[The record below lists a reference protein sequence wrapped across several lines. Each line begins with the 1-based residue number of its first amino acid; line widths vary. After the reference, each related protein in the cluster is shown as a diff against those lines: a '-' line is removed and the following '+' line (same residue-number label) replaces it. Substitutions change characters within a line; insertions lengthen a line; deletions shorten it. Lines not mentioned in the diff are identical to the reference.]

1 MIHFRFE
8 ISVREFVGVIL
19 GRCQDAAPHVASR
32 FSVACY
38 AGYRGGELQ
47 DFRPR
52 RDIENDAAPFAVEG
66 RQNGIYVDVR
76 ITAPKMHR
84 EAAERAVGMRR
95 VGVHKPE
102 P

>member
-1 MIHFRFE
+1 MIHFKFE

-19 GRCQDAAPHVASR
+19 GRCQDAVLHVAIRS
-32 FSVACY
+32 SVACY
-38 AGYRGGELQ
+38 AGYRCGELQ

-52 RDIENDAAPFAVEG
+52 RDIENDAAPFAVKG
-66 RQNGIYVDVR
+66 RQNGICVDVR
-76 ITAPKMHR
+76 VTAPKMHR
-84 EAAERAVGMRR
+84 QAAERAVGMRR